1 MKFGKKT
8 IGMAVGI
15 MAICMLIPSCAEVHH
30 VSDSDGEVLSK
41 RTSVDNEII
50 PVHHMGHM
58 GTAEGSYSG
67 PEYQYNVYLN
77 KNNGKTVN
85 FWIRSKG
92 SVNVVV
98 SINGENERTIKSG
111 KSGHITADVTD
122 TNQSF
127 YFNAKSSASTPG
139 HISIDFRIAQH

>member
-8 IGMAVGI
+8 IGIAVGI
-15 MAICMLIPSCAEVHH
+15 MAICMLIPSCAEGHH

-41 RTSVDNEII
+41 RTSVDNEI
-50 PVHHMGHM
+50 VSVRDLDVDS
-58 GTAEGSYSG
+58 GSYSG
-67 PEYQYNVYLN
+67 ADYDDTFYLS

-85 FWIRSKG
+85 FWIRNKG
-92 SVNVVV
+92 SVNVVI

>member
-1 MKFGKKT
+1 
-8 IGMAVGI
+8 MAVGI
-15 MAICMLIPSCAEVHH
+15 MAICMLIPSCAEGHH

-41 RTSVDNEII
+41 RTSVDNEI
-50 PVHHMGHM
+50 VSVRDLDVDS
-58 GTAEGSYSG
+58 GSYSG
-67 PEYQYNVYLN
+67 ADYDDTFYLS

-85 FWIRSKG
+85 FWIRNKG
-92 SVNVVV
+92 SVNVVI
-98 SINGENERTIKSG
+98 SINGENERTIKPG

>member
-15 MAICMLIPSCAEVHH
+15 MAICMLIPSCAEGHH

-50 PVHHMGHM
+50 PVRDLDVDS
-58 GTAEGSYSG
+58 GSYSG
-67 PEYQYNVYLN
+67 ADYDDTFYLS

-85 FWIRSKG
+85 FWIRNKG
-92 SVNVVV
+92 SVNVVI

>member
-15 MAICMLIPSCAEVHH
+15 MAICMLIPSCAEGHH

-41 RTSVDNEII
+41 RTSVDNEI
-50 PVHHMGHM
+50 VSVRDLDVDS
-58 GTAEGSYSG
+58 GSYSG
-67 PEYQYNVYLN
+67 ADYDDTFYLS

-85 FWIRSKG
+85 FWIRNKG

>member
-8 IGMAVGI
+8 IGMAAGI
-15 MAICMLIPSCAEVHH
+15 MAICMLIPSCAEGHH

-41 RTSVDNEII
+41 RTSVDNEI
-50 PVHHMGHM
+50 VSVRDLDVDS
-58 GTAEGSYSG
+58 GSYSG
-67 PEYQYNVYLN
+67 ADYDDTFYLS

-85 FWIRSKG
+85 FWIRNKG
-92 SVNVVV
+92 SVNVVI
-98 SINGENERTIKSG
+98 SINGENERTIKPG

>member
-15 MAICMLIPSCAEVHH
+15 MAICMLIPSCAEGHH

-50 PVHHMGHM
+50 PVRDLDVDS
-58 GTAEGSYSG
+58 GSYSG
-67 PEYQYNVYLN
+67 ADYDDTFYLS

-85 FWIRSKG
+85 FWIRNKG

>member
-15 MAICMLIPSCAEVHH
+15 MAICMLIPSCAEGHH

-50 PVHHMGHM
+50 PVHHM

-85 FWIRSKG
+85 FWIRNKG
-92 SVNVVV
+92 SVNVVI
-98 SINGENERTIKSG
+98 SINGENERTIKPG
-111 KSGHITADVTD
+111 RSGHISADVTSAS
-122 TNQSF
+122 QSF
-127 YFNAKSSASTPG
+127 DFNAEASSSTPG
-139 HISIDFRIAQH
+139 DISIDYRIAQR

>member
-8 IGMAVGI
+8 IGMAMGI
-15 MAICMLIPSCAEVHH
+15 MAICMLIPSCAEGHH

-41 RTSVDNEII
+41 RTSVDNEI
-50 PVHHMGHM
+50 VSVRDLDVDS
-58 GTAEGSYSG
+58 GSYSG
-67 PEYQYNVYLN
+67 ADYDDTFYLS

-85 FWIRSKG
+85 FWIRNKG
-92 SVNVVV
+92 SVNVVI

>member
-41 RTSVDNEII
+41 RTSVDNEIMSVRAVGI
-50 PVHHMGHM
+50 
-58 GTAEGSYSG
+58 AEGSYSG
-67 PEYQYNVYLN
+67 PEYQYSVYLN

-85 FWIRSKG
+85 FWIRNKG
-92 SVNVVV
+92 SVNVVI
-98 SINGENERTIKSG
+98 SINSENERTIKPG
-111 KSGHITADVTD
+111 RSGHISADVTSAS
-122 TNQSF
+122 QSF
-127 YFNAKSSASTPG
+127 DFNAEASSSTPG
-139 HISIDFRIAQH
+139 DISIDYRIAQR

>member
-15 MAICMLIPSCAEVHH
+15 MAICMLIPSCAEGHH

-50 PVHHMGHM
+50 PVRDLDVDS
-58 GTAEGSYSG
+58 GSYSG
-67 PEYQYNVYLN
+67 SDYDDTFYLS

-85 FWIRSKG
+85 FWIRNKG
-92 SVNVVV
+92 SNNVVI
-98 SINGENERTIKSG
+98 SINGGNERTIKPG
-111 KSGHITADVTD
+111 RSGHITADVTD

>member
-15 MAICMLIPSCAEVHH
+15 MAICMLIPSCAEGHH

-41 RTSVDNEII
+41 RTSVDNEI
-50 PVHHMGHM
+50 VSVRDLDVDS
-58 GTAEGSYSG
+58 GSYSG
-67 PEYQYNVYLN
+67 SDYDDTFYLS

-85 FWIRSKG
+85 FWIRNKG
-92 SVNVVV
+92 SNNVVI
-98 SINGENERTIKSG
+98 SINGGNERTIKPG
-111 KSGHITADVTD
+111 RSGHITADVTG
-122 TNQSF
+122 TNQRF
-127 YFNAKSSASTPG
+127 DFNARPSASTPG

>member
-15 MAICMLIPSCAEVHH
+15 MAICMLIPSCAEGHH

-41 RTSVDNEII
+41 RTSVDNEI
-50 PVHHMGHM
+50 VLVRDLDVDS
-58 GTAEGSYSG
+58 GSYSG
-67 PEYQYNVYLN
+67 ADYDDTFYLS

-85 FWIRSKG
+85 FWIRNKG
-92 SVNVVV
+92 SVNVVI
-98 SINGENERTIKSG
+98 SINGENERTIKPG
-111 KSGHITADVTD
+111 RSGHITADVTD

>member
-15 MAICMLIPSCAEVHH
+15 MAICMLIPSCAEGHH

-41 RTSVDNEII
+41 RTSVDNEI
-50 PVHHMGHM
+50 VSVRDLDVDS
-58 GTAEGSYSG
+58 GSYSG
-67 PEYQYNVYLN
+67 ADYDDTFYLS

-85 FWIRSKG
+85 FWIRNKG
-92 SVNVVV
+92 SVNVVI

-111 KSGHITADVTD
+111 KSGHITADVTG
-122 TNQSF
+122 TNQRF
-127 YFNAKSSASTPG
+127 DFNAKSSASTPG

>member
-41 RTSVDNEII
+41 RTSVDNEIM
-50 PVHHMGHM
+50 PVRDLDVDS
-58 GTAEGSYSG
+58 GSYSG
-67 PEYQYNVYLN
+67 SDYDDTFYLS

-85 FWIRSKG
+85 FWIRNKG
-92 SVNVVV
+92 SNNVVI
-98 SINGENERTIKSG
+98 SINGGNERTIKSG
-111 KSGHITADVTD
+111 RSGHITADVTG
-122 TNQSF
+122 TNQRF
-127 YFNAKSSASTPG
+127 DFNARPSASTPG

>member
-15 MAICMLIPSCAEVHH
+15 MAICMLIPSCAEGHH

-41 RTSVDNEII
+41 RTSVDNEIM
-50 PVHHMGHM
+50 PVRDLDVDS
-58 GTAEGSYSG
+58 GSYSG
-67 PEYQYNVYLN
+67 SDYDDTFYLS

-85 FWIRSKG
+85 FWIRNKG
-92 SVNVVV
+92 SNNVVI
-98 SINGENERTIKSG
+98 SINGENERTIKPG
-111 KSGHITADVTD
+111 RSGHITADVTG
-122 TNQSF
+122 TNQRF
-127 YFNAKSSASTPG
+127 DFNARPSASTPG

>member
-15 MAICMLIPSCAEVHH
+15 MAICMLIPSCAEGHH
-30 VSDSDGEVLSK
+30 VSDSDGEVLSE
-41 RTSVDNEII
+41 RTSVDNEI
-50 PVHHMGHM
+50 VSVRDLDVDS
-58 GTAEGSYSG
+58 GSYSG
-67 PEYQYNVYLN
+67 ADYDDTFYLS

-85 FWIRSKG
+85 FWIRNKG
-92 SVNVVV
+92 SVNVVI
-98 SINGENERTIKSG
+98 SINGENERTIKPG
-111 KSGHITADVTD
+111 RSGHITADVTG

-127 YFNAKSSASTPG
+127 YFNAKPSASTPG

>member
-15 MAICMLIPSCAEVHH
+15 MAICMLIPSCAEGHH

-41 RTSVDNEII
+41 RTSVDNEIM
-50 PVHHMGHM
+50 PVRDLDVDS
-58 GTAEGSYSG
+58 GSYSG
-67 PEYQYNVYLN
+67 SDYDDTFYLS

-85 FWIRSKG
+85 FWIRNKG
-92 SVNVVV
+92 SNNVVI
-98 SINGENERTIKSG
+98 SINGGNERTIKPG
-111 KSGHITADVTD
+111 RSGHITADVTD

>member
-15 MAICMLIPSCAEVHH
+15 MAICMLIPSCAEGHH
-30 VSDSDGEVLSK
+30 VSDSDGEVLSE
-41 RTSVDNEII
+41 RTSVDNEI
-50 PVHHMGHM
+50 VSVRDLDVDS
-58 GTAEGSYSG
+58 GSYSG
-67 PEYQYNVYLN
+67 ADYDDTFYLS

-85 FWIRSKG
+85 FWIRNKG
-92 SVNVVV
+92 SVNVVI
-98 SINGENERTIKSG
+98 SINGENERTIKPG
-111 KSGHITADVTD
+111 RSGHITADVTG

-127 YFNAKSSASTPG
+127 YFNAKPCASTPG

>member
-15 MAICMLIPSCAEVHH
+15 MAICMLIPSCAEGHH
-30 VSDSDGEVLSK
+30 VPDSDGGVLSE
-41 RTSVDNEII
+41 RTSVDNEIM
-50 PVHHMGHM
+50 PVRDLDVDS
-58 GTAEGSYSG
+58 GSYSG
-67 PEYQYNVYLN
+67 SDYDDTFYLS

-85 FWIRSKG
+85 FWIRNKG
-92 SVNVVV
+92 SNNVVI

>member
-1 MKFGKKT
+1 MRDLD
-8 IGMAVGI
+8 V
-15 MAICMLIPSCAEVHH
+15 
-30 VSDSDGEVLSK
+30 DS
-41 RTSVDNEII
+41 
-50 PVHHMGHM
+50 
-58 GTAEGSYSG
+58 GSYSG
-67 PEYQYNVYLN
+67 ADYDDTFYLS

-85 FWIRSKG
+85 FWIRNKG
-92 SVNVVV
+92 SVNVVI
-98 SINGENERTIKSG
+98 SINGENERTIKPG

>member
-15 MAICMLIPSCAEVHH
+15 MAICMLIPSCAEGHH

-41 RTSVDNEII
+41 RTSVDNEIM
-50 PVHHMGHM
+50 PVRDLDVDS
-58 GTAEGSYSG
+58 GSYSG
-67 PEYQYNVYLN
+67 SDYDDTFYLS

-85 FWIRSKG
+85 FWIRNKG

-127 YFNAKSSASTPG
+127 YFNARPSASTPG

>member
-15 MAICMLIPSCAEVHH
+15 MAICMLIPSCAEGHH

-41 RTSVDNEII
+41 RTSVDNEI
-50 PVHHMGHM
+50 VSVRDLDVDS
-58 GTAEGSYSG
+58 GSYSG
-67 PEYQYNVYLN
+67 ADYDDTFYLS

-85 FWIRSKG
+85 FWIRNKG
-92 SVNVVV
+92 SVNVVI
-98 SINGENERTIKSG
+98 SINGENERTIKPG

>member
-15 MAICMLIPSCAEVHH
+15 MAICMLIPSCAEGHH

-41 RTSVDNEII
+41 RTSVDNEI
-50 PVHHMGHM
+50 VSVRDLDVDS
-58 GTAEGSYSG
+58 GSYSG
-67 PEYQYNVYLN
+67 ADYDDTFYLS

-85 FWIRSKG
+85 FWIRNKG
-92 SVNVVV
+92 SVNVVI